1 MSANGVKYRLLV
13 VALLALLVAG
23 CGYRF
28 TAGHSSLLKPGQT
41 VWVPFLKNSTVFAN
55 APVVLKRAMFDQ
67 FAAQRGIMAAA
78 TPEEGDLLIE
88 GVLTG
93 YGSGAVSYA
102 ATDTVK
108 EYRLTI
114 SAEITLRRKGDT
126 KESKPLWKGTVSAWQ
141 DYVVSANI
149 ELQRNSEE
157 AALVAASRK
166 LAQQLIWQIDQD
178 Y

>member
-1 MSANGVKYRLLV
+1 MSANGVKYRLLII
-13 VALLALLVAG
+13 ALLALLVAG

-28 TAGHSSLLKPGQT
+28 TAGQSNLLKPGQT
-41 VWVPFLKNSTVFAN
+41 VWVPFLKNSTVFVN
-55 APVVLKRAMFDQ
+55 ASVVLKRAMFDQ
-67 FAAQRGIMAAA
+67 FAAQRGIMGAA
-78 TPEEGDLLIE
+78 TPEEADLILE

-93 YGSGAVSYA
+93 YGAGAVSYA

-114 SAEITLRRKGDT
+114 SAEITMRRKGDA
-126 KESKPLWKGTVSAWQ
+126 KDSKPLWKGTVSAWQ
-141 DYVVSANI
+141 DYPVSSTV
-149 ELQRNSEE
+149 ELQRNNED